1 MIVSMHE
8 GLRDRVPRCA
18 IRATDVVDAAVPGI
32 PLGISP
38 GISPGTSPGIP
49 PGVGGLPIS

>member
-32 PLGISP
+32 PLGI
-38 GISPGTSPGIP
+38 P